1 MGKQIQKDTKDN
13 DKPIENKNKETIHE
27 VPEETIRKNSI
38 HNDAKTSKV
47 KEEAEILE
55 KVETQTNLKEN
66 FELSLEETKTNDLKN
81 ANSAHTS
88 GIIDEKRENQ
98 EVENTNQLTKEN
110 VEKEFSAP
118 KSEPEISINL
128 KEKESTTKYDDKIK
142 IQGKMDEI
150 KESDSFHKDDS
161 KKKKDSKSRKRTR
174 EFKPNE
180 LDALRDE
187 FAKKQGVKET
197 KDTTKVI
204 NTNQTEF
211 DQKQDVD
218 GPKDIVT
225 NRPVGTNNTNLEE
238 NISVKRDPT
247 PPVVVKEQLCIHDIA
262 VKNDCEPCDNENI
275 KPIKEER
282 KKKNRKSKD
291 IKESESLYEP
301 VGKGRE
307 TSLPLSEMQ
316 QSDSDKVETKEI
328 HFEPKTSPKPSGTIS
343 NITDDLKDFGSLRQK
358 KRQPEKT
365 GSSIENLQKAEFN
378 HNEIADFK
386 RKDDVIGFDIDISN
400 DDDKN
405 PFITDEEFEEI
416 QVSKE
421 IEFFKEIEDSKE
433 IKDSEAFKEKKDL
446 ESPSK

>member
-1 MGKQIQKDTKDN
+1 MGIESKQIQKDTKDN

-47 KEEAEILE
+47 EEEAEILE
-55 KVETQTNLKEN
+55 KVETQ
-66 FELSLEETKTNDLKN
+66 TNDLKN

-197 KDTTKVI
+197 KDISAKKIEFDKNQGKDTTKVI

-291 IKESESLYEP
+291 TKESESLYEP
-301 VGKGRE
+301 VG
-307 TSLPLSEMQ
+307 
-316 QSDSDKVETKEI
+316 
-328 HFEPKTSPKPSGTIS
+328 
-343 NITDDLKDFGSLRQK
+343 
-358 KRQPEKT
+358 
-365 GSSIENLQKAEFN
+365 
-378 HNEIADFK
+378 
-386 RKDDVIGFDIDISN
+386 
-400 DDDKN
+400 
-405 PFITDEEFEEI
+405 
-416 QVSKE
+416 
-421 IEFFKEIEDSKE
+421 
-433 IKDSEAFKEKKDL
+433 
-446 ESPSK
+446 